1 MPTINLEKL
10 SLPELKDLSRDVTKA
25 ITSFEERRKREAWL
39 ALEEKAREFGFS
51 VSELAG
57 TKVTRTRAPATAK
70 FKNPNNQDETWSGR
84 GRQPKWFAEA
94 LASGLPE
101 DKLRI

>member
-10 SLPELKDLSRDVTKA
+10 TLPELKDLSRDVTKA
-25 ITSFEERRKREAWL
+25 ITSFEERRKREAWA

-57 TKVTRTRAPATAK
+57 TKVTRTRAPAVPK
-70 FKNPNNQDETWSGR
+70 FKNPNNTEETWSGR

-94 LASGLPE
+94 LAAGLPE
-101 DKLRI
+101 DKLRV